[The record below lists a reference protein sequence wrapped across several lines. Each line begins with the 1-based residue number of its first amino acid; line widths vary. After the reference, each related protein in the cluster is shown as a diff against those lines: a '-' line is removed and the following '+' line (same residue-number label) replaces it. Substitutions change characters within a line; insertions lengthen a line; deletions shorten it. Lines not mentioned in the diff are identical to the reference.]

1 VAADVEDGE
10 EDVADKVDMG
20 VVDVAG
26 VEEVV
31 SVF

>member
-1 VAADVEDGE
+1 MVADVEDE
-10 EDVADKVDMG
+10 EAVADKVDVG